1 MQNNNS
7 IINSNTE
14 NSNSTKLNNGISMPL
29 LGLGVYDMYQSE
41 ATQAV
46 ETALEI
52 GYRLIDT
59 ASMYEN
65 EKEIGTAIK
74 NSLVKRADI
83 FLTTKLNNTDHG
95 FEQTLKAFDDSL
107 KKLDQDYVDLYLIHW
122 PIKAGRKESWLAVEK
137 LYNEKRVRAIGVAN
151 YTIPFLEELKTY
163 ATIIPAVNQIEFSPW
178 LFLKDELAY
187 CKSAGIQ
194 LQSYSPITRGLKF
207 NDPRLKGLC
216 DKYQKTPAQIVLR
229 WHIEHG
235 VSTIPKSSKKERLL
249 ENFGALSFKLDAA
262 DILLMNTFNED
273 FRICDDPIQFL

>member
-1 MQNNNS
+1 MQNNH
-7 IINSNTE
+7 SNNNT
-14 NSNSTKLNNGISMPL
+14 NTSNNTKLNNGIVMPL
-29 LGLGVYDMYQSE
+29 LGLGVYDMYQNE

-65 EKEIGTAIK
+65 EIEIGAAIK
-74 NSLVKRADI
+74 NSQVKRADI

-95 FEQTLKAFDDSL
+95 FEETLKAFDTSL

-122 PIKAGRKESWLAVEK
+122 PIKAGRKESWMALEK
-137 LYNEKRVRAIGVAN
+137 LYVEKRVRAIGVAN
-151 YTIPFLEELKTY
+151 YTVPFLDELKTY
-163 ATIIPAVNQIEFSPW
+163 ASIIPAVNQVEFSPW
-178 LFLKDELAY
+178 LFQNDLLTY
-187 CKSAGIQ
+187 CKNQGTQ
-194 LQSYSPITRGLKF
+194 LQSYSPITRGQKF
-207 NDPRLKGLC
+207 SDPRLIQLC
-216 DKYQKTPAQIVLR
+216 DKYQKTPAQVVLR

-235 VSTIPKSSKKERLL
+235 VSTIPKSAKKERLV
-249 ENFGALSFKLDAA
+249 ENFGALDFKLDSE